1 MTDRHAGYVVALDAD
16 MREDDAEAIIAA
28 ISMIKGVLAVQPVVA
43 GSPMDSINRL
53 RVRREILTK
62 MYEAFDNA

>member
-1 MTDRHAGYVVALDAD
+1 MTDRHSGYVVALDKD
-16 MREDDAEAIIAA
+16 IREDDAEAIIAA
-28 ISMIKGVLAVQPVVA
+28 ISMIKGVLAVQPVETD
-43 GSPMDSINRL
+43 PMSAIVRL